1 MLVETLSMSFRGRE
15 SVVEA
20 IKVRESTEDIRVKVE
35 VVRVPLE
42 AV

>member
-1 MLVETLSMSFRGRE
+1 MSYRGRE

-20 IKVRESTEDIRVKVE
+20 IKVRESIEDIRVTVE
-35 VVRVPLE
+35 AVRVLIE

>member
-20 IKVRESTEDIRVKVE
+20 IKVRESIENIRVTVE
-35 VVRVPLE
+35 IVRVPLE

>member
-1 MLVETLSMSFRGRE
+1 MLVETLSISFRGRE

-20 IKVRESTEDIRVKVE
+20 IKVRESTENRRVTVE
-35 VVRVPLE
+35 VVRMPIE